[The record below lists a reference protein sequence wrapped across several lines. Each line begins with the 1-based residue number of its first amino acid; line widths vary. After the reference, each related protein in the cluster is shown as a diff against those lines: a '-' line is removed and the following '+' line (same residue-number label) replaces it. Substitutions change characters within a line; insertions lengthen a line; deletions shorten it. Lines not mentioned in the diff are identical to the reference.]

1 MQDSQQTL
9 DNRYGLLDEVI
20 NLAQSAAQRI
30 ERLQQ
35 DNMRLAAERKAL
47 ESAEAMHAADA
58 RNQQRRIAELE
69 LALDVARDATVWCA
83 WFDQKYGDSIF
94 YGDIQRAFDCDFPVS
109 SPISSLPSS
118 AAKQSENA

>member
-1 MQDSQQTL
+1 MQDSQQAP

-20 NLAQSAAQRI
+20 NLAQSAALRI

-35 DNMRLAAERKAL
+35 DNARLAAELKAI
-47 ESAEAMHAADA
+47 EAAEAMHATNA

-69 LALDVARDATVWCA
+69 LALDAAGDATVWCA
-83 WFDQKYGDSIF
+83 WFDKKFGDTIF
-94 YGDIQRAFDCDFPVS
+94 YGDIQRAFDCEFPK
-109 SPISSLPSS
+109 SLPTSS